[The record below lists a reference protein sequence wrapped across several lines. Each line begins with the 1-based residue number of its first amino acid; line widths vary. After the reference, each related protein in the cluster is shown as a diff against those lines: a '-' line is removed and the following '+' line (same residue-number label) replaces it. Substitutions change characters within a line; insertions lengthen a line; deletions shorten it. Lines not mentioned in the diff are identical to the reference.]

1 MNTQRSAIEPVAQGD
16 GDPAIFDLGTLPRDE
31 EADAPTQAKPTKRLL
46 HTEKRGPAF
55 QSVKSLQ
62 ADTATAIGELFNAI
76 DRHCLLDTLLAWT
89 RLTRL
94 LNVQFTFRVACPA
107 RDRWFWQEVQQ
118 AVVQALC
125 YSETDTAAF
134 KWHTADALLRAQA
147 VEEALRTEVSLADPF
162 LFQGAPDLADIVRK
176 NLETYRDFAEG
187 RL

>member
-1 MNTQRSAIEPVAQGD
+1 MRVQSSEVQPVAQGD

-31 EADAPTQAKPTKRLL
+31 EADALPQARPAKRLM
-46 HTEKRGPAF
+46 HAEKSGPAF
-55 QSVKSLQ
+55 TSAKSLQ
-62 ADTATAIGELFNAI
+62 ADTVTAIGELFNAI
-76 DRHCLLDTLLAWT
+76 DRHCLLDTLTAWS
-89 RLTRL
+89 RLIRT
-94 LNVQFTFRVACPA
+94 LNITFTFRVACPA

-147 VEEALRTEVSLADPF
+147 VEEAMRTEVTLADPF
-162 LFQGAPDLADIVRK
+162 LFHGAPDLADIVRK
-176 NLETYRDFAEG
+176 NLQTYRDFAEG